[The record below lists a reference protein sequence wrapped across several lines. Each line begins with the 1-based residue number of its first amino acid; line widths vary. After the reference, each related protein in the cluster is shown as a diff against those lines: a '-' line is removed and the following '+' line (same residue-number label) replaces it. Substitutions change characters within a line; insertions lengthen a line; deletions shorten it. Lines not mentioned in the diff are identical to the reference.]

1 MFNYIY
7 IVLLSMG
14 ISLLGTMVGASL
26 GMVIRKPD
34 KRFLS
39 VIMGLAGGLML
50 SVIVFELI
58 PEGVE
63 KIGMISTVLFYA
75 LGIVIVL
82 FIEIFISKDKNQDSY
97 SQMAFV
103 TALGLMLHNL
113 PEGIIMGSG
122 FLLDKTLGIGMS
134 LIIAIH
140 DVPEGL
146 AVTAPLMAKGV
157 RISKIMFYAFVTAL
171 PTALGAAIGV
181 SLGNVSDYYLGA
193 CLSLASGIMMYV
205 VFAELIP
212 ESNKLWS
219 GFITG
224 LSAIIGLT
232 LGFVMINLI

>member
-1 MFNYIY
+1 MFKNIY
-7 IVLLSMG
+7 IVLISMG
-14 ISLLGTMVGASL
+14 ISLLGTMIGASL
-26 GMVIRKPD
+26 GIIVKKPD
-34 KRFLS
+34 RRFLS
-39 VIMGLAGGLML
+39 TIMGLAGGLML

-63 KIGMISTVLFYA
+63 KIGLISTVLFYA
-75 LGIVIVL
+75 LGIVIVM
-82 FIEIFISKDKNQDSY
+82 FIEIFISKDKAQDGY

-122 FLLDKTLGIGMS
+122 FLLDKTIGIGMS
-134 LIIAIH
+134 FIIAIH
-140 DVPEGL
+140 DIPEGL
-146 AVTAPLMAKGV
+146 AVTAPLMVSGV
-157 RISKIMFYAFVTAL
+157 RASKIILYAFITSL
-171 PTALGAAIGV
+171 PTAVGAAIGV
-181 SLGNVSDYYLGA
+181 SLGTVSEYYLGA
-193 CLSLASGIMMYV
+193 CLALASGIMMYV

-219 GFITG
+219 GLITG

>member
-1 MFNYIY
+1 MLNYIY
-7 IVLLSMG
+7 IVLISMG

-39 VIMGLAGGLML
+39 TIMGLAGGLML

-63 KIGMISTVLFYA
+63 KIGLISTVLFYA
-75 LGIVIVL
+75 LGIVVVM
-82 FIEIFISKDKNQDSY
+82 FIEIFISKDRTQDSY
-97 SQMAFV
+97 GQMAFV

-122 FLLDKTLGIGMS
+122 FLLNKTIGIGMS

-157 RISKIMFYAFVTAL
+157 KVSKIIIFAFVTAL
-171 PTALGAAIGV
+171 PTAVGAAIGV
-181 SLGNVSDYYLGA
+181 SLGTVSDYYLGA
-193 CLSLASGIMMYV
+193 CLALASGIMMFV

-219 GFITG
+219 GLVTG

>member
-39 VIMGLAGGLML
+39 AIMGLAGGLML

-63 KIGMISTVLFYA
+63 KIGLISTVLFYA
-75 LGIVIVL
+75 LGIVTVL
-82 FIEIFISKDKNQDSY
+82 FIEIFISKDKSQDSY

-122 FLLDKTLGIGMS
+122 FLLDKTIGIGMS

-140 DVPEGL
+140 DIPEGL

-157 RISKIMFYAFVTAL
+157 SISKIIIYAFVTAL

-193 CLSLASGIMMYV
+193 CLSLASGIMIYV